1 MGPDASASNVAASAT
16 ANHPRNKL
24 QHHANASKAA
34 ACATVNHHQ
43 NTPQN
48 QTKTQRHTT
57 HENCLTLLS
66 EALKEEV
73 ITLPRQRPD
82 CIWRRWVQ
90 MHLIQCSRFRNG
102 EPPSEHAPRHH
113 RQKRNDQTA
122 STRRLGPNDAF
133 CIPKSSRYY
142 TANGEPPSEQASGH
156 HANASKAAACA
167 TVNHHQNTPQNQTKT
182 QRHTTHENCLTLL
195 SEALKEE
202 VITLPR
208 QRPDCIWRRW
218 VQMHLIQCS
227 RFRNGEPPS
236 EHAPRHHRQKRN
248 DQTASTR
255 RLGPND
261 AFCIPKSSRYYTA
274 NGEPP
279 SEQASGH
286 HANASKATACATVNH
301 HQNTPQNQTKTQRH
315 TTHEN
320 CLTLLSE
327 ALKEEVITLPRQR
340 PDCIWRRWV
349 QMHLIQCSRFRNGEP
364 PSEHAPRHHRQKRND
379 TALHLEK
386 TGS

>member
-102 EPPSEHAPRHH
+102 EPPSNAPRHH
-113 RQKRNDQTA
+113 RQGNDQTA
-122 STRRLGPNDAF
+122 SGEDGSR
-133 CIPKSSRYY
+133 CISSNVAASA
-142 TANGEPPSEQASGH
+142 TANHPRNKLQH

-182 QRHTTHENCLTLL
+182 QRHTTRENCLTLL

-218 VQMHLIQCS
+218 VQMHLH
-227 RFRNGEPPS
+227 P
-236 EHAPRHHRQKRN
+236 
-248 DQTASTR
+248 
-255 RLGPND
+255 
-261 AFCIPKSSRYYTA
+261 
-274 NGEPP
+274 
-279 SEQASGH
+279 
-286 HANASKATACATVNH
+286 
-301 HQNTPQNQTKTQRH
+301 
-315 TTHEN
+315 
-320 CLTLLSE
+320 
-327 ALKEEVITLPRQR
+327 
-340 PDCIWRRWV
+340 
-349 QMHLIQCSRFRNGEP
+349 M
-364 PSEHAPRHHRQKRND
+364 
-379 TALHLEK
+379 
-386 TGS
+386 

>member
-1 MGPDASASNVAASAT
+1 MHPKQPLAEALKVEVITLPRQRPDCIWRRWS
-16 ANHPRNKL
+16 RF

-82 CIWRRWVQ
+82 CIWRRW
-90 MHLIQCSRFRNG
+90 SRF
-102 EPPSEHAPRHH
+102 
-113 RQKRNDQTA
+113 Q
-122 STRRLGPNDAF
+122 
-133 CIPKSSRYY
+133 
-142 TANGEPPSEQASGH
+142 H

-218 VQMHLIQCS
+218 S
-227 RFRNGEPPS
+227 RF
-236 EHAPRHHRQKRN
+236 Q
-248 DQTASTR
+248 
-255 RLGPND
+255 
-261 AFCIPKSSRYYTA
+261 
-274 NGEPP
+274 
-279 SEQASGH
+279 H
-286 HANASKATACATVNH
+286 HANASKAAACATVNH

-327 ALKEEVITLPRQR
+327 ALKEEVTTLPRQR
-340 PDCIWRRWV
+340 PDCIWRRW
-349 QMHLIQCSRFRNGEP
+349 SRFQH
-364 PSEHAPRHHRQKRND
+364 HANASKAAACATVNHHQNTPQNQTKTQRHTTPRKLPNV
-379 TALHLEK
+379 AF
-386 TGS
+386 

>member
-66 EALKEEV
+66 EA
-73 ITLPRQRPD
+73 D

-102 EPPSEHAPRHH
+102 EPPSNAPRHH
-113 RQKRNDQTA
+113 RQGNDQTA
-122 STRRLGPNDAF
+122 SGEDGSR
-133 CIPKSSRYY
+133 CICIQCSRFR
-142 TANGEPPSEQASGH
+142 NGELQH

-182 QRHTTHENCLTLL
+182 QRHTTHENCLTSL

-236 EHAPRHHRQKRN
+236 NAPRHHRQGN
-248 DQTASTR
+248 DQTASGEDGSR
-255 RLGPND
+255 
-261 AFCIPKSSRYYTA
+261 CI
-274 NGEPP
+274 
-279 SEQASGH
+279 
-286 HANASKATACATVNH
+286 C
-301 HQNTPQNQTKTQRH
+301 
-315 TTHEN
+315 
-320 CLTLLSE
+320 
-327 ALKEEVITLPRQR
+327 
-340 PDCIWRRWV
+340 
-349 QMHLIQCSRFRNGEP
+349 IQCSRFRNGEP
-364 PSEHAPRHHRQKRND
+364 PSEQAPTPRKRIQSSRLRNSKPPSEHAPKPDKNAAPHHPRKLPNV
-379 TALHLEK
+379 AF
-386 TGS
+386 